1 MCPMDGQGQGGL
13 SREQEERICQKAQQF
28 VERWTNR
35 HDIIECRESQT
46 FINEFFDIFDIDRFA
61 SNIEFEYFIAQNQDN
76 RRIDVFWPGVI
87 LIENKTPGQRFD
99 EAYEQ
104 VRIYLGMLKGKNFPE
119 YVLINNFRIFRIYQ
133 VQRGNGNLTVSSPYA
148 SFPIEK
154 LPEEIHRFYYFLDHK
169 HEKVIK
175 EMVGKSIEKAMEKPI
190 EIEKIVYKTRYS
202 ILILASSLSLAL
214 GYLISDGQPR
224 SYLEGVIEGSAR
236 EASTR

>member
-1 MCPMDGQGQGGL
+1 MCPMDGQGGL
-13 SREQEERICQKAQQF
+13 SREQKERICQKAQQF

-35 HDIIECRESQT
+35 HNITECRESQT

-61 SNIEFEYFIAQNQDN
+61 SSIEFEYSISRNENN

-87 LIENKTPGQRFD
+87 LIENKTPGENFN

-104 VRIYLGMLKGKNFPE
+104 VRIYLSMLRQADLPQ
-119 YVLINNFRIFRIYQ
+119 YVLINNFRRFRIYQ
-133 VQRGNGNLTVSSPYA
+133 VQREN
-148 SFPIEK
+148 EK
-154 LPEEIHRFYYFLDHK
+154 LTMLEHTSFLIEELPEKIHRFYYFLKHK

-175 EMVGKSIEKAMEKPI
+175 EIVKKSVEKVIERPI
-190 EIEKIVYKTRYS
+190 EIEKIMYKTRYS

-236 EASTR
+236 EESTR